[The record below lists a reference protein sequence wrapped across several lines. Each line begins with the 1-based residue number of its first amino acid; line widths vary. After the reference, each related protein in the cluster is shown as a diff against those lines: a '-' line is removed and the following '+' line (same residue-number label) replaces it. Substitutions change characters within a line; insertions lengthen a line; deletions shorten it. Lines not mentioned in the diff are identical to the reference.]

1 MKRFFIIIVIILGA
15 LIPAAAEILTQDQ
28 ALKKIQEWG
37 PDTTAA
43 RIIAL
48 DTILQTDPVV
58 VAPDVVVVLG
68 MDGRLRVA
76 FNGPVKVDVDGLLHY
91 ELTFQTWIVP
101 DPSPDP
107 GAWPYL
113 IGGGVGLAGGLLL
126 ALVLSFLL

>member
-1 MKRFFIIIVIILGA
+1 MKRLFIIVVIILTM
-15 LIPAAAEILTQDQ
+15 LVPASAEILTQDQ
-28 ALKKIQEWG
+28 ALKKILEWG
-37 PDTTAA
+37 PDATAA
-43 RIIAL
+43 RIVAL

-58 VAPDVVVVLG
+58 VAPDVAVVLG
-68 MDGRLRVA
+68 LDGKLRVA
-76 FNGPVKVDVDGLLHY
+76 FTGPLKLDVAGMLHY